1 MIILAHL
8 REHTFDKGSSSSER
22 ARAKIVKP
30 LTTKNGYKYFR
41 QMRTSIIHS
50 VNSYPLS
57 NRELRELMIT
67 ERSDGER
74 ERRDALL
81 VLAASS
87 AR

>member
-1 MIILAHL
+1 
-8 REHTFDKGSSSSER
+8 
-22 ARAKIVKP
+22 
-30 LTTKNGYKYFR
+30 
-41 QMRTSIIHS
+41 MRTSIIHS

-67 ERSDGER
+67 ERSDGGP